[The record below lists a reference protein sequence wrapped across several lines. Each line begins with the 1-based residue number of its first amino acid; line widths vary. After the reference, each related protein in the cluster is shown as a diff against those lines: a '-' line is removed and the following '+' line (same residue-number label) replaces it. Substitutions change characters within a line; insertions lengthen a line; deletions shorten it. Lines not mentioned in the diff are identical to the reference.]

1 MSNIELL
8 ERVVEV
14 AAECRDG
21 GMNGGEFV
29 SLALALFF
37 LFSTAKNETA
47 IEGFLFV
54 L

>member
-29 SLALALFF
+29 SLALFF